1 MSEQT
6 PPPPNPNLPDANP
19 PPQQSLPYSL
29 STLGI
34 HGDDPINSATDVAPP
49 LHVSTTFRYPSD
61 PTLLKPIADLG
72 LADRNPTAPA
82 PADSH
87 IYSRATAPNASRLEL
102 ILTQLLGGA
111 PCLTYSSGLAAFNA
125 LLVYLNPKVVAIG
138 AGYHGCHGVLEIY
151 QKLTKCKIVD
161 LFDEKSWDNE
171 AEGWSLGKGDVVH
184 LETPVNPTG
193 KAFDIRY
200 FAERAHA
207 RGASLTVD
215 ATFAPPPLL
224 DPFKFGADFVMH
236 SGTKYF
242 GGHSD
247 LLCGVVGVS
256 KQRDGW
262 ERDYWGMFGERIH
275 LGAVMGNMEGWLGVR
290 SLRTLELRVLRQSES
305 AGKLVWFLH
314 KAVSGEDESEEGK
327 AVRAVVASV
336 EHASLQAEDMARGED
351 GKIGWLKEQMP
362 NGFGPVFGMHLKTAE
377 FAKRLP
383 SKLDL
388 FHHATSLGGV
398 ESLIE
403 WRSMSD
409 STVAQTLV
417 RVSVGIENWEDL
429 KRDIVDG
436 CRALA
441 AEST

>member
-1 MSEQT
+1 MAQPES
-6 PPPPNPNLPDANP
+6 NPNLPDSSP
-19 PPQQSLPYSL
+19 PEPTQSLTYSL
-29 STLGI
+29 STLGV

-49 LHVSTTFRYPSD
+49 LHVSTTYRYPND
-61 PTLLKPIADLG
+61 PSLLKPLSYLPSHTPGDPIL
-72 LADRNPTAPA
+72 
-82 PADSH
+82 ADSH
-87 IYSRATAPNASRLEL
+87 VYSRATAPNTSRLEL
-102 ILTQLLGGA
+102 ILTQLLGA
-111 PCLTYSSGLAAFNA
+111 PCLSYASGLAAFHA
-125 LLVYLNPKVVAIG
+125 LIVYLNPKVIAIG
-138 AGYHGCHGVLEIY
+138 AGYHGCHGVLNVF

-171 AEGWSLGKGDVVH
+171 VEGWSLGKGDVVH

-193 KAFDIRY
+193 NAYDIRY
-200 FAERAHA
+200 FAEKAHA
-207 RGASLTVD
+207 RGASLTID

-247 LLCGVVGVS
+247 MLCGVVGIS
-256 KQRDGW
+256 KQREGW
-262 ERDYWGMFGERIH
+262 EKDYWAMFGERVY

-305 AGKLVWFLH
+305 AGKLVWFLNQ
-314 KAVSGEDESEEGK
+314 AVTGKDESEEAK
-327 AVRAVVASV
+327 AVKAVVASV
-336 EHASLQAEDMARGED
+336 EHASLQEEDMARGKD

-362 NGFGPVFGMHLKTAE
+362 NGFGPVFGMHLKDIE
-377 FAKRLP
+377 CAKRLP
-383 SKLDL
+383 SKLHL

-403 WRSMSD
+403 WRKMSD
-409 STVAQTLV
+409 ATVAETLV
-417 RVSVGIENWEDL
+417 RVSIGVENWEDL

-436 CRALA
+436 CKALV
-441 AEST
+441 AEKR

>member
-1 MSEQT
+1 
-6 PPPPNPNLPDANP
+6 
-19 PPQQSLPYSL
+19 
-29 STLGI
+29 
-34 HGDDPINSATDVAPP
+34 
-49 LHVSTTFRYPSD
+49 
-61 PTLLKPIADLG
+61 
-72 LADRNPTAPA
+72 
-82 PADSH
+82 
-87 IYSRATAPNASRLEL
+87 
-102 ILTQLLGGA
+102 
-111 PCLTYSSGLAAFNA
+111 
-125 LLVYLNPKVVAIG
+125 
-138 AGYHGCHGVLEIY
+138 
-151 QKLTKCKIVD
+151 
-161 LFDEKSWDNE
+161 
-171 AEGWSLGKGDVVH
+171 
-184 LETPVNPTG
+184 
-193 KAFDIRY
+193 
-200 FAERAHA
+200 
-207 RGASLTVD
+207 
-215 ATFAPPPLL
+215 
-224 DPFKFGADFVMH
+224 
-236 SGTKYF
+236 
-242 GGHSD
+242 
-247 LLCGVVGVS
+247 
-256 KQRDGW
+256 
-262 ERDYWGMFGERIH
+262 
-275 LGAVMGNMEGWLGVR
+275 
-290 SLRTLELRVLRQSES
+290 
-305 AGKLVWFLH
+305 LH